1 MKQNAKHGFVLHAL
15 VPFIR
20 NSSGKRLN
28 TNSHE
33 VKGNNAR
40 YIDYEIGRVQG
51 KYFQNDPVS

>member
-1 MKQNAKHGFVLHAL
+1 ML
-15 VPFIR
+15 
-20 NSSGKRLN
+20 SSHLPEIQAVKDIN

-40 YIDYEIGRVQG
+40 YIDYEIGRIQG